1 MTTPIT
7 SWDASDEYKKIRDV
21 VKKLSVINDH
31 AERGVA
37 LIKAY
42 SGYLTNIS
50 FKLLRN
56 TGNVFQ
62 VPKSRPW
69 GDNEWLVTLT
79 PLPLSS

>member
-42 SGYLTNIS
+42 SGYLTKDEDQLQYLI
-50 FKLLRN
+50 
-56 TGNVFQ
+56 Q
-62 VPKSRPW
+62 VVKEHRKRFPSAQKQ
-69 GDNEWLVTLT
+69 TLGRQ
-79 PLPLSS
+79 